1 MVSDIALFF
10 EPVSEELLSYRDK
23 GSLGEKIQSFIA
35 GQEFPEIT
43 QGAIAIF
50 GVSENRRAEQDFG
63 LSESLQA
70 VRERLYQLKNHF
82 SNIDVFDLGNITQG
96 ETVEDTY
103 YAVSNS
109 VASIVKQGGIA
120 VILGGSQDLTYA
132 NYLAYE
138 KLEQVV
144 NLACVDS
151 RFDLGEV
158 NDEVNSDKYL
168 QKVILHQPNI
178 LFNFSNLAYQ
188 THHIVSEELDLM
200 KKMYFDALRLG
211 EVQNN
216 LEEVEPI
223 VRSADILSFDL
234 SSIRSADF
242 PGNYRFEPNGLYGE
256 QACAIAR
263 YAGLSDKLS
272 SFGLYNGSINTSD
285 LQSAELTAQL
295 IWYFIGG
302 VDSRKKDYPFA
313 DKSEYTKYTVTLE
326 DGQYDVVFYKSSRS
340 DRWWMEVPYPSKRGA
355 KYQRHFMVACSYN
368 DYVLASQGEVP
379 NRWWQTFQKLG

>member
-10 EPVSEELLSYRDK
+10 EPVSEEVSSLQEK
-23 GSLGEKIQSFIA
+23 GSLGEKIQTFTEDV
-35 GQEFPEIT
+35 EFPEVT
-43 QGAIAIF
+43 PGSVAIF
-50 GVSENRRAEQDFG
+50 GVSESRRAAQEFG
-63 LSESLQA
+63 SLNGLTS
-70 VRERLYQLKNHF
+70 VRKSFYQLKNHF

-103 YAVSNS
+103 YAISNS
-109 VASIVKQGGIA
+109 VAAIIKQGGIA

-151 RFDLGEV
+151 RFDLGEANADV
-158 NDEVNSDKYL
+158 EADRYL
-168 QKVILHQPNI
+168 QKIILHQPNI
-178 LFNFSNLAYQ
+178 LFNFSNLAFQ
-188 THHIVSEELDLM
+188 THHIIPDELDLM
-200 KKMYFDALRLG
+200 KNMYFDALRLG
-211 EVQNN
+211 EVQSD
-216 LEEVEPI
+216 LEEVEPV
-223 VRSADILSFDL
+223 VRSADMVSFDL
-234 SSIRSADF
+234 SSIRTSDF
-242 PGNYRFEPNGLYGE
+242 PENFRKEPNGLYGE

-263 YAGLSDKLS
+263 YSGLSDKLS
-272 SFGLYNGSINTSD
+272 SFGLYNGLLDKGDS
-285 LQSAELTAQL
+285 QSVELVAQL
-295 IWYFIGG
+295 VWYFISG

-313 DKSEYTKYTVTLE
+313 DKNEYTKYTVTLE

-355 KYQRHFMVACSYN
+355 KYQRHFMVPCSYN
-368 DYVLASQGEVP
+368 DYLLAGQGEVP

>member
-10 EPVSEELLSYRDK
+10 EPVSEEVSSLHDK
-23 GSLGEKIQSFIA
+23 GSLGEKIQTFTK
-35 GQEFPEIT
+35 GVEFPEVT
-43 QGAIAIF
+43 PGSVAIF
-50 GVSENRRAEQDFG
+50 GVSESRRAAQEFG
-63 LSESLQA
+63 SLNGLTS
-70 VRERLYQLKNHF
+70 VRKSFYQLKNHF

-103 YAVSNS
+103 YAISNS
-109 VASIVKQGGIA
+109 VAAIIKQGGIA

-151 RFDLGEV
+151 RFDLGEANADV
-158 NDEVNSDKYL
+158 EADRYL
-168 QKVILHQPNI
+168 QKIILHQPNI
-178 LFNFSNLAYQ
+178 LFNFSNLAFQ
-188 THHIVSEELDLM
+188 THHIIPDELDLM
-200 KKMYFDALRLG
+200 KNMYFDALRLG
-211 EVQNN
+211 EVQSD
-216 LEEVEPI
+216 LEEVEPV
-223 VRSADILSFDL
+223 VRSADMVSFDL
-234 SSIRSADF
+234 SSIRTSDF
-242 PGNYRFEPNGLYGE
+242 PENFRKEPNGLYGE

-272 SFGLYNGSINTSD
+272 SFGLYNGLLDKGDS
-285 LQSAELTAQL
+285 QSVELVAQL
-295 IWYFIGG
+295 VWYFISG

-313 DKSEYTKYTVTLE
+313 DKNEYTKYTVTLE

-355 KYQRHFMVACSYN
+355 KYQRHFMVPCSYN
-368 DYVLASQGEVP
+368 DYLLAGQGEVP

>member
-10 EPVSEELLSYRDK
+10 EPVSEELASSEIK
-23 GSLGEKIQSFIA
+23 GSLGEKIQTFA
-35 GQEFPEIT
+35 GNGEFPEIT
-43 QGAIAIF
+43 SGCVAIF
-50 GVSENRRAEQDFG
+50 GVSESRRAKQNFG
-63 LSESLQA
+63 SINGLNA

-82 SNIDVFDLGNITQG
+82 HNIDVFDLGNITQG

-109 VASIVKQGGIA
+109 VASIIKQGGI
-120 VILGGSQDLTYA
+120 VVVLGGSQDITYA

-151 RFDLGEV
+151 RFDLGEAD
-158 NDEVNSDKYL
+158 DEVGSEKYL
-168 QKVILHQPNI
+168 QKIILHQPNI

-188 THHIVSEELDLM
+188 THHVLPQELDLM
-200 KKMYFDALRLG
+200 KKMYFDAYRLG
-211 EVQNN
+211 EVQNS

-223 VRSADILSFDL
+223 VRNADMLAFDT
-234 SSIRSADF
+234 SSIRNSDF
-242 PGNYRFEPNGLYGE
+242 PENFRSEPNGLYGE

-272 SFGLYNGSINTSD
+272 SFGLYNCLTENFD
-285 LQSAELTAQL
+285 LQSSELLAQL
-295 IWYFIGG
+295 IWYFLNG
-302 VDSRKKDYPFA
+302 VDGRKKDYPFA
-313 DKSEYTKYTVTLE
+313 DKNEYTKYTVTLE
-326 DGQYDVVFYKSSRS
+326 DGQYDVVFYKSARS
-340 DRWWMEVPYPSKRGA
+340 DRWWMEVPYPSKRGV
-355 KYQRHFMVACSYN
+355 KYERHFMVPCSYN
-368 DYVLASQGEVP
+368 DYLLAGQGEVP